1 VVYVLNPHA
10 NGASSAPALS
20 TPPLPAKLGLIV
32 GKSVGGSVTRH
43 QVSRRLRAQ
52 LAARLDRVPAGS
64 RWVVRAL
71 PAAAN
76 AGSDEL
82 GRDLDRTL
90 NKLTTPPRQPAKL
103 TETAR
108 Q

>member
-1 VVYVLNPHA
+1 
-10 NGASSAPALS
+10 
-20 TPPLPAKLGLIV
+20 
-32 GKSVGGSVTRH
+32 
-43 QVSRRLRAQ
+43 
-52 LAARLDRVPAGS
+52 
-64 RWVVRAL
+64 VRAL